1 MYAQELRK
9 EDLCLSKFLRPVEG
23 EHNLKD
29 FHDMADAQ
37 EWLYAM

>member
-9 EDLCLSKFLRPVEG
+9 EDFCLSKFLRPVG
-23 EHNLKD
+23 GQHYLKD

-37 EWLYAM
+37 EYAM